1 VLLLESR
8 SFSTALRAHAL
19 RLAPQST
26 GSTSSFSDDAIRK
39 EPGFVPNPPEHLQAP
54 FLHSLMT
61 NTQPTKLDAAH
72 FDAKARQ
79 WDENPVF
86 RERGLK
92 IAQAIRKAVPLN
104 RQMSALDYGCGT
116 GLLSFPLKDELGAIL
131 LADSSTGMLDV
142 VAGKIAAQ
150 GVSNMA
156 GVKLDLLADPPP
168 AQHFDLIVTSMTLHH
183 VPDTEHIL
191 RVFHDLLNPGGYL
204 CIADLDQEDGS
215 FHGIAVDVHHGFDR
229 ADLGLRAEKAGFAG
243 VQFQT
248 VFSIAKERE
257 TGTRDYPVFLM
268 TAHRATEK

>member
-1 VLLLESR
+1 
-8 SFSTALRAHAL
+8 
-19 RLAPQST
+19 
-26 GSTSSFSDDAIRK
+26 
-39 EPGFVPNPPEHLQAP
+39 
-54 FLHSLMT
+54 MT